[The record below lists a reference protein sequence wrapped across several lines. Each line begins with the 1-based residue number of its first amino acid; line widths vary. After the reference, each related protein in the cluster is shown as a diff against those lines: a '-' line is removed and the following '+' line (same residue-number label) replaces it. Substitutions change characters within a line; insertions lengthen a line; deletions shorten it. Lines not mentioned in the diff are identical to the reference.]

1 MDTGTEPQRGPECT
15 DEYNHHWNLSS
26 YPGCIVGIHLSL
38 WGSQRRHH
46 TLHSDSH
53 RCYGQGNATANWD
66 SERPEWGSPSHHS
79 YPCSHC
85 PHHRANLCGCSFH
98 CHTGSEKEDR
108 SWGDSHG
115 AHQIQRC
122 SLGAHHTPS
131 SSGCRHHLLGIE
143 IHLGG
148 TSQEA

>member
-1 MDTGTEPQRGPECT
+1 MLRV
-15 DEYNHHWNLSS
+15 NLWPLNCGQET
-26 YPGCIVGIHLSL
+26 YCKVGIHLSH
-38 WGSQRRHH
+38 WGSQRCHH

-53 RCYGQGNATANWD
+53 RCYSQGNAIANWD

-98 CHTGSEKEDR
+98 CHTGNEMEGR
-108 SWGDSHG
+108 SWGHSHG
-115 AHQIQRC
+115 AHQIQRR
-122 SLGAHHTPS
+122 SLSAHHTPS
-131 SSGCRHHLLGIE
+131 SSGCRHHLLGTE

-148 TSQEA
+148 TYQEA